1 MAKLETHR
9 QLLVRCNV
17 HNREDEVSLRFV
29 EHSLFRLWQY
39 MMANKHDIRVF
50 DATVCLWLPEDE
62 MQAQSQL
69 FGQSGR
75 VDEVR
80 RISFA
85 IYDKDSGLCN
95 TMQRFVA
102 AVDSEWVQE
111 LLLRRIPNE
120 VRRTGDF
127 AMEMENGFSVLGE
140 GSDDLASLGYTLGEL
155 G

>member
-1 MAKLETHR
+1 M
-9 QLLVRCNV
+9 
-17 HNREDEVSLRFV
+17 

-80 RISFA
+80 RIIEDAGVAFEGGYAEGSFLWIVNHTFFQYYSIVILMVCIGA
-85 IYDKDSGLCN
+85 MVAVSYATAEPDYARISGL
-95 TMQRFVA
+95 TYGTLTEEDRR
-102 AVDSEWVQE
+102 DS
-111 LLLRRIPNE
+111 R
-120 VRRTGDF
+120 
-127 AMEMENGFSVLGE
+127 
-140 GSDDLASLGYTLGEL
+140 GSWTQTDVLASVGVLLAILAAYLYFSG
-155 G
+155 